1 MTRARRSVAGAW
13 LRRAEL
19 VFFPSFCRRCGR
31 LLDRPGER
39 LVCGDC
45 WAEARPARRAALCTV
60 CGRFFEGA
68 GESHVCR
75 ACVERRPPYAVHR
88 SCGAYDG
95 ALKDIILLFK
105 YRRLSVLGRGL
116 AGIAGEAVGGDADL
130 WRGVDAVI
138 PVPLHPRRKR
148 ERGFNQSRV
157 FAVELGR
164 IMKVDVR
171 DGALVKVRN
180 APPQTSLEG
189 RERDGNVRGAYRVA
203 KEDSVVG
210 RILLLADDVYTTG
223 ATVGECARTLLEAGA
238 KEVRAVTIARA

>member
-1 MTRARRSVAGAW
+1 VIRTRPQAAGAW
-13 LRRAEL
+13 LRLAEL

-31 LLDRPGER
+31 LLDRAGER
-39 LVCGDC
+39 LVCRDC
-45 WAEARPARRAALCTV
+45 WTEARPRRSSHCAV

-68 GESHVCR
+68 GESHACR
-75 ACVERRPPYAVHR
+75 SCVEARPPYAVHR

-105 YRRLSVLGRGL
+105 YRELSILGRGL
-116 AGIAGEAVGGDADL
+116 AGIAGEAVGGDGEL
-130 WRGVDAVI
+130 WAGVDALI

-157 FAVELGR
+157 FAEELGK
-164 IMKVDVR
+164 IMKVAVC

-189 RERDGNVRGAYRVA
+189 RERAGNVRGAYRVA
-203 KEDSVVG
+203 KENVIRDK
-210 RILLLADDVYTTG
+210 ILVLADDVYTTG
-223 ATVGECARTLLEAGA
+223 ATIGECSRTLLEAGA
-238 KEVRAVTIARA
+238 AEVRAVTIARA

>member
-1 MTRARRSVAGAW
+1 MTRPGRLAAGAW
-13 LRRAEL
+13 LRLAEL

-31 LLDRPGER
+31 LLDRSGER
-39 LVCGDC
+39 VVCRDC
-45 WAEARPARRAALCTV
+45 WAEARPRLSSSCCTV

-68 GESHVCR
+68 GEFHVCR
-75 ACVERRPPYAVHR
+75 ACVEARPPYVVHR
-88 SCGAYDG
+88 SGGAYDG

-116 AGIAGEAVGGDADL
+116 AGIAQEAVGGEEEL
-130 WRGVDAVI
+130 WRGVEAIV

-157 FAVELGR
+157 FARELG
-164 IMKVDVR
+164 KLAGVGVC

-189 RERDGNVRGAYRVA
+189 RERAGNVRGAYRVI
-203 KEDSVVG
+203 KEDRVRGKV
-210 RILLLADDVYTTG
+210 LLLADDVYTTG
-223 ATVGECARTLLEAGA
+223 ATIGECSRTLLDAGA

>member
-1 MTRARRSVAGAW
+1 VTRTRRPAVGAW
-13 LRRAEL
+13 LRLAEL

-31 LLDRPGER
+31 LLDRAGER
-39 LVCGDC
+39 LVCRDC
-45 WAEARPARRAALCTV
+45 WAEARPRPLSLCPI

-75 ACVERRPPYAVHR
+75 SCVEARPPYAVHR
-88 SCGAYDG
+88 SCGAYEG

-105 YRRLSVLGRGL
+105 YRKLSFLGRGL
-116 AGIAGEAVGGDADL
+116 AGIAGEAVGGDVEL

-148 ERGFNQSRV
+148 DRGFNQSRV
-157 FAVELGR
+157 FAAELGK
-164 IMKVDVR
+164 IMRVDVC

-189 RERDGNVRGAYRVA
+189 RDRAGNVRGAYRVGNESRVRG
-203 KEDSVVG
+203 KV
-210 RILLLADDVYTTG
+210 LLLADDVYTTG
-223 ATVGECARTLLEAGA
+223 ATIGECARTLLEAGA